1 MTDKTN
7 SKKRKKAWESEL
19 IGKIRGMIEHL
30 YPGIEN
36 EMRELYIQKNQN
48 AMKLIKSG
56 ADFRL
61 AFHSWF
67 LLKFEFPSGTT
78 AIEMADS
85 FPMKYFNEKEKKMIM
100 NFLRYKESL
109 FEIINISENKKDYT
123 LRDLSDNKE
132 YAIRTIDLPAG
143 FKEKEIVQAIIVKN
157 LKKEYFFYGL
167 VTSFDV
173 FNRKEFVKEILEKI
187 KIEEDIR
194 RERAKDKIEWE
205 ILK

>member
-1 MTDKTN
+1 M
-7 SKKRKKAWESEL
+7 
-19 IGKIRGMIEHL
+19 
-30 YPGIEN
+30 PG
-36 EMRELYIQKNQN
+36 
-48 AMKLIKSG
+48 
-56 ADFRL
+56 
-61 AFHSWF
+61 
-67 LLKFEFPSGTT
+67 
-78 AIEMADS
+78 
-85 FPMKYFNEKEKKMIM
+85 
-100 NFLRYKESL
+100 
-109 FEIINISENKKDYT
+109 
-123 LRDLSDNKE
+123 
-132 YAIRTIDLPAG
+132 G